1 MHYKLKKMYLS
12 LDLQKVM
19 TKKKVSFEY
28 EELSS
33 IEACDQNIQSLYKE
47 AIKAKERAY
56 APYSKFKVG
65 AALLLEN
72 GEVFTGNNQENAAYP
87 SGLCAERVA
96 IFSAKSIYPNQAI
109 KSLVIV
115 TSAQNIQEP
124 VSPCGN
130 CRQVL
135 VEYEFGQKEA
145 FDIYLQTR
153 GNRIIRVPAAKYLLP
168 FSFHS
173 DMLNG

>member
-1 MHYKLKKMYLS
+1 
-12 LDLQKVM
+12 M

-28 EELSS
+28 EEITS
-33 IEACDQNIQSLYKE
+33 IEVCEQNIQSLYKE
-47 AIKAKERAY
+47 AQKAKEKAY
-56 APYSKFKVG
+56 APYSNFKVG

-96 IFSAKSIYPNQAI
+96 IFAAKSTYPDQAI

-115 TSAQNIQEP
+115 TSAKNVQAPI
-124 VSPCGN
+124 SPCGS

-135 VEYEFGQKEA
+135 VEYEFAQKEA
-145 FDIYLQTR
+145 FDIYLQ
-153 GNRIIRVPAAKYLLP
+153 AKDEGLIKVASANHLLP
-168 FSFHS
+168 FSFNS

>member
-1 MHYKLKKMYLS
+1 MYLS

-28 EELSS
+28 EEITS
-33 IEACDQNIQSLYKE
+33 IEACDENIQSLYNE
-47 AIKAKERAY
+47 AQKAKEKAY
-56 APYSKFKVG
+56 APYSNFKVG

-96 IFSAKSIYPNQAI
+96 IFSAKSKYPDVAI

-115 TSAQNIQEP
+115 TSAKNVQAP
-124 VSPCGN
+124 VSPCGS

-135 VEYEFGQKEA
+135 LEYEFAQKKP
-145 FDIYLQTR
+145 FDIYLQTK
-153 GNRIIRVPAAKYLLP
+153 GQGLIKVASANHLLP
-168 FSFHS
+168 FSFNS